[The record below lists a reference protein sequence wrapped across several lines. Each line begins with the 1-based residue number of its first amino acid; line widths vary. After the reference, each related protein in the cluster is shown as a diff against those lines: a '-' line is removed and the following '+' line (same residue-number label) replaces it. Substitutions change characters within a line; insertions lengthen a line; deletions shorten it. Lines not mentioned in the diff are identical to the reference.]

1 MRREGVDIA
10 AVSRVNVAEN
20 VEEYQIQ
27 HRLGS
32 SQMWDAV

>member
-1 MRREGVDIA
+1 MRREGVDIE
-10 AVSRVNVAEN
+10 AVSRVNVSEN

-27 HRLGS
+27 HGLGP